1 VRTGRYPDER
11 YPSPVEVM
19 RTLGGHWPDREL
31 AVTMNR
37 MRCKS
42 SDGKSWT
49 VARVRE
55 LRERLGIVA
64 FDPANVKIE
73 TITVDEAANRLN
85 ICVGSVKRLIRERV
99 LPATQLMPSAPW
111 QIPASALDTE
121 AVKTGVRAVSN
132 AAPTTSLHCRT

>member
-1 VRTGRYPDER
+1 
-11 YPSPVEVM
+11 
-19 RTLGGHWPDREL
+19 
-31 AVTMNR
+31 MNR

-55 LRERLGIVA
+55 LRERLGITV
-64 FDPANVKIE
+64 FDPSSVKIE
-73 TITVDEAANRLN
+73 TITVDEAARRLN
-85 ICVGSVKRLIRERV
+85 ICIGSVKRLIREGA

-121 AVKTGVRAVSN
+121 RVKIRVRAVMERRPN
-132 AAPTTSLHCRT
+132 NFTELQDLKTLKLPGF